1 MRQNVLIALWT
12 NRVCFGNRLAA
23 NRVARRVPCCAG
35 GCSLHHAAWN
45 GAVNVTCHHPH
56 QRMLLVQSIG
66 VAVTSFDFFAH
77 QPVRQKRAVGL
88 KPTLALG
95 VHHGSHRHVK
105 FGYEV
110 LRLVTNATCVIGQFR
125 WHARAKLLR
134 NARCGP
140 LLHAPTVTASKHG
153 AQVRAVEIEKRNERH
168 LLAIELVR
176 KIRRWVERCQ
186 HVIHAGA
193 LIADKVVPASQ

>member
-1 MRQNVLIALWT
+1 MRQNVLIALWS

-35 GCSLHHAAWN
+35 GCSLHHAAGN
-45 GAVNVTCHHPH
+45 GAVNVTSHHPH

-77 QPVRQKRAVGL
+77 QPVRQECPVGL
-88 KPTLALG
+88 KPTLAFG
-95 VHHGSHRHVK
+95 VHHGSNWHVK
-105 FGYEV
+105 LGYEV
-110 LRLVTNATCVIGQFR
+110 LRLMTNATRVIGQLR
-125 WHARAKLLR
+125 WHTRSKLLR

-140 LLHAPTVTASKHG
+140 LLHAPTVTACKHG
-153 AQVRAVEIEKRNERH
+153 TQVRSVEIEKRNERH
-168 LLAIELVR
+168 LLAIELIR
-176 KIRRWVERCQ
+176 KIRSWVERCQ

>member
-23 NRVARRVPCCAG
+23 NGVVRRVPCCAG
-35 GCSLHHAAWN
+35 GCSLHHAAWD
-45 GAVNVTCHHPH
+45 GAVNVTSHHPH
-56 QRMLLVQSIG
+56 QRVLLIQAIG
-66 VAVTSFDFFAH
+66 VAVTSLDFFTH

-95 VHHGSHRHVK
+95 VHHGAHRHVE
-105 FGYEV
+105 FGYKV
-110 LRLVTNATCVIGQFR
+110 LRLMTNATCMIGQLR
-125 WHARAKLLR
+125 RHTRPKLLR

-153 AQVRAVEIEKRNERH
+153 AQVRSVEIEKRNERH
-168 LLAIELVR
+168 FLSIELVG
-176 KIRRWVERCQ
+176 KVRRWVERCQ
-186 HVIHAGA
+186 YVIYSGA
-193 LIADKVVPASQ
+193 LVADEIVPAS